1 MFMGIVDPFHYNGPY
16 LLLKNRHKKHMR
28 IQLFFKFKA
37 SLEHM
42 YNIKNKMLH
51 IAIGTPGILAY
62 YVDYVVFDQIINHKR
77 RQRFRMDAAIE
88 VRREYRAHFTE
99 PTLQD
104 DYTVRL
110 NHYIAVVFVEDKRYL
125 MRTKL
130 ITLL

>member
-1 MFMGIVDPFHYNGPY
+1 MSICII
-16 LLLKNRHKKHMR
+16 L
-28 IQLFFKFKA
+28 
-37 SLEHM
+37 
-42 YNIKNKMLH
+42 NIT
-51 IAIGTPGILAY
+51 IGTPGILAY